1 LTKGL
6 EEDEEEASHQH
17 TSLDPADELS
27 KMAENKTFHPKCSES
42 SQSWKETRRHG
53 APLPPSNSKRQRK
66 QKVSRTNRRRAKAD
80 AENTREKPK
89 KQLLSPKTE
98 IRSWKREQKKGKE
111 IV

>member
-1 LTKGL
+1 L